1 MTFLKKK
8 TFNGLSALA
17 VAISAPLLFSACSVA
32 GPETAADLV
41 VYGKVYTANADGRY
55 ADAFAVKDGKYVYV
69 GDKKGVNAFIKDGV
83 TKVIDRT
90 GKGLVMPG
98 ATEGHGHYMTAAAM
112 TYKELIHFTSTID
125 ETIEFMKGYIAKH
138 PNEKMYL
145 SYGWNNVKLGS
156 IKNKVDMRAKLDAIC
171 PDKVVIM
178 VDDSGHNIFMN
189 SKAIEAAGIDG
200 NTRIDGGEFS
210 KNAKGR
216 LLGLASDVGMNYV
229 MGAVVRDADLLSA
242 DDIAG
247 AAPIAEDLLHA
258 YGYTNY
264 FDAYISYFGE
274 TAYKGLAKR
283 DQTEGLKVVVGGSY
297 KIDPFEKE
305 DEIIDRVADYK
316 NKYTTKRFKPSW
328 IKLFGDG
335 ECVESL
341 SGWVKTPYK
350 DGSTGVQVWDTE
362 RFNSLVKN
370 ANKKGISVHVHASG
384 DAATE
389 QAVNAFLASKATAAP
404 GILNALGHTRH
415 ITDETLDKMAGNN
428 IYSATNINW
437 RGLTEAIG
445 SKRVQDNFD
454 TAFYWE
460 GYPMKRLVS
469 RGIKMTSST
478 DYPAD
483 SGAPCDILNIMELA
497 VNDTMDEKFIPKGN
511 EMGPFDKS
519 EEISVEEALDVL
531 TINGAYQM
539 GIEKERGSI
548 ENGKYAD
555 FLFISKDV
563 TSIPKN
569 EIHTAEISN
578 VYFEGNEVYSK

>member
-1 MTFLKKK
+1 MAAM
-8 TFNGLSALA
+8 SALLA
-17 VAISAPLLFSACSVA
+17 FATCSAAT
-32 GPETAADLV
+32 PETAADLV
-41 VYGKVYTANADGRY
+41 VYGKVYTANSNDRY
-55 ADAFAVKDGKYVYV
+55 ADAFAVKDGKYIYV
-69 GDKKGVNAFIKDGV
+69 GNKNGASAFIEDGV

-98 ATEGHGHYMTAAAM
+98 ATEGHGHYITAAAM
-112 TYKELIHFTSTID
+112 TYKDLIHLTNTID
-125 ETIEFMKGYIAKH
+125 ETIEFMKGYMAKH
-138 PNEKMYL
+138 PNDKMYL
-145 SYGWNNVKLGS
+145 SYGWNNEKLID
-156 IKNKVDMRAKLDAIC
+156 IKNRIDMRAKLDAIC
-171 PDKVVIM
+171 PDKILVMI
-178 VDDSGHNIFMN
+178 DDTGHNIFMN

-200 NTRIDGGEFS
+200 NTRIEGGAFS
-210 KNAKGR
+210 RDANGR
-216 LLGLASDVGMNYV
+216 LLGLATDVGMNYV
-229 MGAVVRDADLLSA
+229 MGAVFRDSGYLSA
-242 DDIAG
+242 DEIAG
-247 AAPIAEDLLHA
+247 AAPIAEKLLHS

-274 TAYKGLAKR
+274 AVYKGIADR
-283 DQTEGLKVVVGGSY
+283 DKQDGLKVVIGGSY
-297 KIDPFEKE
+297 KIDPFENE
-305 DEIIDRVADYK
+305 NEIIDRVVDYK
-316 NKYTTKRFKPSW
+316 NKYTTERFKPSW

-335 ECVESL
+335 ECTESL

-350 DGSTGVQVWDTE
+350 SGLTGTQVWDTE
-362 RFNSLVKN
+362 RFNALVKN
-370 ANKKGISVHVHASG
+370 ANEKGVSIHVHASG

-389 QAVNAFLASKATAAP
+389 QAVDAFLAAKATAAP
-404 GILNALGHTRH
+404 GILNALGHNRH

-437 RGLTEAIG
+437 RGLTEDIG
-445 SKRVQDNFD
+445 GNRVQNNFD

-497 VNDTMDEKFIPKGN
+497 VNDTMAPKFIAKGR

-519 EEISVEEALDVL
+519 EELTVEEALDVL

-548 ENGKYAD
+548 ETGKYAD

-563 TSIPKN
+563 TSIPKD
-569 EIHTAEISN
+569 EIHTAEIYN
-578 VYFEGNEVYSK
+578 VYFEGNEVYKK

>member
-1 MTFLKKK
+1 MNFLKTK
-8 TFNGLSALA
+8 TFKGLSAMA
-17 VAISAPLLFSACSVA
+17 VMSAPFVFSACTVA

-69 GDKKGVNAFIKDGV
+69 GNKNGASAFIKDGV

-90 GKGLVMPG
+90 GQGLVMPG

-171 PDKVVIM
+171 PDKAVIM

-210 KNAKGR
+210 KDAKGR

-229 MGAVVRDADLLSA
+229 MGAVVRDAGLLSA

-274 TAYKGLAKR
+274 TSYKGLAKR

-305 DEIIDRVADYK
+305 DEIIDRVVDYK

-328 IKLFGDG
+328 IKLFADG

-350 DGSTGVQVWDTE
+350 NGSTGVQVWDTE
-362 RFNSLVKN
+362 RFNTLIKN
-370 ANKKGISVHVHASG
+370 ANKKGVSVHVHASG
-384 DAATE
+384 DGATE
-389 QAVNAFLASKATAAP
+389 QAVNAFLAAKDTAAP
-404 GILNALGHTRH
+404 GILNALGHSRH

-437 RGLTEAIG
+437 RGLTVPVDIMKLE
-445 SKRVQDNFD
+445 DYFD
-454 TAFYWE
+454 PEFFWE

-478 DYPAD
+478 DYPAA

-497 VNDTMDEKFIPKGN
+497 VNDSMDDKFIPKGN
-511 EMGPFDKS
+511 EFGKFDKS
-519 EEISVEEALDVL
+519 EELTVEEALDVL

-548 ENGKYAD
+548 EKGKYAD
-555 FLFISKDV
+555 FLFISKDL

-578 VYFEGNEVYSK
+578 VYFEGNEVYKK

>member
-1 MTFLKKK
+1 MYFLNKPSFK
-8 TFNGLSALA
+8 GLSILA
-17 VAISAPLLFSACSVA
+17 VMSAPLLFSACTVT
-32 GPETAADLV
+32 GPETVADLV

-55 ADAFAVKDGKYVYV
+55 ADAFAVKDGKYVFV
-69 GDKKGVNAFIKDGV
+69 GDKNAAKAFIKEGV

-90 GKGLVMPG
+90 GQGLVMPG

-112 TYKELIHFTSTID
+112 TYKDLIHFTSTID
-125 ETIEFMKGYIAKH
+125 ETIEFMKGHIAKY

-145 SYGWNNVKLGS
+145 SYGWNNEKLIN
-156 IKNKVDMRAKLDAIC
+156 IKSKIDMRAKLDAIC
-171 PDKVVIM
+171 PDKILVMI
-178 VDDSGHNIFMN
+178 DDTGHNIFMN

-200 NTRIDGGEFS
+200 NTRIEGGEFS
-210 KNAKGR
+210 KDAKGR
-216 LLGLASDVGMNYV
+216 LLGLATDVGMNYV
-229 MGAVVRDADLLSA
+229 MGAVVRDADYLSA

-247 AAPIAEDLLHA
+247 AANIAEDLLHA

-274 TAYKGLAKR
+274 AAYKGLAQR
-283 DQTEGLKVVVGGSY
+283 DSKEGLKVVIGGSY
-297 KIDPFEKE
+297 KIDPFENE
-305 DEIIDRVADYK
+305 NEIIDRVVDYK
-316 NKYTTKRFKPSW
+316 NKYTTMRFKPSW
-328 IKLFGDG
+328 IKLFADG
-335 ECVESL
+335 ECTESL

-350 DGSTGVQVWDTE
+350 SGSIGVQVWDTE
-362 RFNSLVKN
+362 RFNTLIKN
-370 ANKKGISVHVHASG
+370 ANQKGVSVHVHASG
-384 DAATE
+384 DGATE
-389 QAVNAFLASKATAAP
+389 QAVNAFVAAKATAAP
-404 GILNALGHTRH
+404 GILNALGHARH

-437 RGLTEAIG
+437 RGLTVPVDIMKIE
-445 SKRVQDNFD
+445 DFFD
-454 TAFYWE
+454 PKFFWE

-478 DYPAD
+478 DYPAA

-497 VNDTMDEKFIPKGN
+497 VNDSMDEKFIPKGN
-511 EMGPFDKS
+511 EFGHFDKS
-519 EEISVEEALDVL
+519 EELTVEEALDVL

-548 ENGKYAD
+548 EKGKYAD
-555 FLFISKDV
+555 FLFISKDL

>member
-1 MTFLKKK
+1 MNFIKKK
-8 TFNGLSALA
+8 TMKL
-17 VAISAPLLFSACSVA
+17 ISAIAALSVLMVFSICSA
-32 GPETAADLV
+32 ATPETAADLV
-41 VYGKVYTANADGRY
+41 VYGKVYTANANDRY
-55 ADAFAVKDGKYVYV
+55 AEAFAVKDGKYIYV
-69 GDKKGVNAFIKDGV
+69 GDKKSAKAFIKDGV

-112 TYKELIHFTSTID
+112 TYKDLIHFTDTFD
-125 ETIEFMKGYIAKH
+125 ETVEFLKSHIAKY

-145 SYGWNNVKLGS
+145 TFGWNNEKNLDT
-156 IKNKVDMRAKLDAIC
+156 KNKVDMRAKLDAIC
-171 PDKVVIM
+171 PDKIVVMI
-178 VDDSGHNIFMN
+178 DDTGHNIFMN

-200 NTRIDGGEFS
+200 NTKVEGGEFS
-210 KNAKGR
+210 KDANGR
-216 LLGLASDVGMNYV
+216 LLGLATDVGMNYA
-229 MGAVVRDADLLSA
+229 MGPLVRDSGYLSA
-242 DDIAG
+242 DEIAE
-247 AAPIAEDLLHA
+247 AAPIAEKLLHS

-274 TAYKGLAKR
+274 AAYKGLAAR
-283 DQTEGLKVVVGGSY
+283 DKKEGLKIVIGGSY
-297 KIDPFEKE
+297 KVDPFEKE
-305 DEIIDRVADYK
+305 DEIIDRVVDYK
-316 NKYTTKRFKPSW
+316 NKYTTERFKPSW

-335 ECVESL
+335 ECTESL

-350 DGSTGVQVWDTE
+350 SGLTGTQVWDTT
-362 RFNSLVKN
+362 RFNALVKK
-370 ANKKGISVHVHASG
+370 ANEKGVSIHVHASG

-389 QAVNAFLASKATAAP
+389 QAVNAFLAAKATAAP
-404 GILNALGHTRH
+404 GILNALGHVRH
-415 ITDETLDKMAGNN
+415 ITDETLDKMAGNP

-437 RGLTEAIG
+437 RGLTEDKG
-445 SKRVQDNFD
+445 GTRVQDNFD
-454 TAFYWE
+454 TKFYWE
-460 GYPMKRLVS
+460 GYPMKRQVS
-469 RGIKMTSST
+469 RGIRMTSST

-497 VNDTMDEKFIPKGN
+497 VNDTMDAKFIRAGK
-511 EMGPFDKS
+511 EMGEFDKS
-519 EEISVEEALDVL
+519 EEITVEEALDVL

-548 ENGKYAD
+548 EKGKYAD

-578 VYFEGNEVYSK
+578 VYFEGKEVYKK

>member
-1 MTFLKKK
+1 MNLLKTK
-8 TFNGLSALA
+8 TFKGLSAMA
-17 VAISAPLLFSACSVA
+17 VMSAPFVFSACTVA

-69 GDKKGVNAFIKDGV
+69 GNKNGASAFIKDGV

-90 GKGLVMPG
+90 GQGLVMPG
-98 ATEGHGHYMTAAAM
+98 ATEGHGHYMLAAAM
-112 TYKELIHFTSTID
+112 TYKDIIHLTSTID
-125 ETIEFMKGYIAKH
+125 ETVEFMKDFIAKH

-145 SYGWNNVKLGS
+145 SWGWNNEKLID
-156 IKNKVDMRAKLDAIC
+156 IKGKVDMRAKLDAIC
-171 PDKVVIM
+171 PDKILVMI
-178 VDDSGHNIFMN
+178 DDTGHNIFMN
-189 SKAIEAAGIDG
+189 SRAIEAAGIDG
-200 NTRIDGGEFS
+200 NTRIEGGEFS
-210 KNAKGR
+210 KDAKGR
-216 LLGLASDVGMNYV
+216 LLGLATDVGMNYA
-229 MGAVVRDADLLSA
+229 MGPLVRDSGFLSA
-242 DDIAG
+242 DDIAE
-247 AAPIAEDLLHA
+247 AAPIAEELLHS
-258 YGYTNY
+258 YGYTSY

-274 TAYKGLAKR
+274 TEYKGLAQR
-283 DQTEGLKVVVGGSY
+283 DRKDGLKLVIGGSY
-297 KIDPFEKE
+297 KIDPFEKD
-305 DEIIDRVADYK
+305 DEIIDRVVDYK

-362 RFNSLVKN
+362 KFNTLVKK
-370 ANKKGISVHVHASG
+370 ANEKGISVHVHASG
-384 DAATE
+384 DAAAE
-389 QAVNAFLASKATAAP
+389 QAVNAFLAAKDTAAP
-404 GILNALGHTRH
+404 GILNALGHIRH
-415 ITDETLDKMAGNN
+415 ITDDTLDKMAGNN

-445 SKRVQDNFD
+445 STRVQDKFD
-454 TAFYWE
+454 TDFYWK
-460 GYPMKRLVS
+460 GYPMKRLIS

-483 SGAPCDILNIMELA
+483 SGTPCDILNIMELA
-497 VNDTMDEKFIPKGN
+497 VNDTMDDKFIPKGN

-519 EEISVEEALDVL
+519 EEITVEEALDAL

-539 GIEKERGSI
+539 GVEKERGSI
-548 ENGKYAD
+548 EKGKYAD
-555 FLFISKDV
+555 FLFITRDV
-563 TSIPKN
+563 TSIPKD

-578 VYFEGNEVYSK
+578 VYFEGNEVYTK

>member
-1 MTFLKKK
+1 MHLFKRMKRKSIVALAAM
-8 TFNGLSALA
+8 SALLA
-17 VAISAPLLFSACSVA
+17 FSTCSAAA
-32 GPETAADLV
+32 PEAADLV
-41 VYGKVYTANADGRY
+41 VYGKVYTANVNDRY

-69 GDKKGVNAFIKDGV
+69 GNKNGAKDFIKDGV

-90 GKGLVMPG
+90 GKGMVMPG
-98 ATEGHGHYMTAAAM
+98 ATEGHGHYIMAAAM
-112 TYKELIHFTSTID
+112 NFKDIIHHTDTID
-125 ETIEFMKGYIAKH
+125 ETVEFMKDHIAKY

-145 SYGWNNVKLGS
+145 TFGWNNEKLLD
-156 IKNKVDMRAKLDAIC
+156 IKDKIDMRSKLDAIC
-171 PDKVVIM
+171 PDKIIVMI
-178 VDDSGHNIFMN
+178 DDTGHNIYMN

-200 NTRIDGGEFS
+200 NTKVEGGEFS
-210 KNAKGR
+210 KDANGR
-216 LLGLASDVGMNYV
+216 LLGLATDVGMNYV
-229 MGAVVRDADLLSA
+229 MGPLVRDSNYMSA
-242 DDIAG
+242 EEMAE
-247 AAPIAEDLLHA
+247 AAPIAEKLLHS

-274 TAYKGLAKR
+274 SIYKGLADLDKK
-283 DQTEGLKVVVGGSY
+283 EGLKLVIGGSY
-297 KIDPFEKE
+297 KIDPFEDE
-305 DEIIDRVADYK
+305 NEIIDRVVDYK
-316 NKYTTKRFKPSW
+316 NKYTTERFKPSW

-350 DGSTGVQVWDTE
+350 DGSTGVQVWDTD
-362 RFNSLVKN
+362 RFNALVKK
-370 ANKKGISVHVHASG
+370 ANEKGVSVHVHASG

-389 QAVNAFLASKATAAP
+389 QAVDAFLAAKPTAAP
-404 GILNALGHTRH
+404 GILNALGHNRH
-415 ITDETLDKMAGNN
+415 ITNKTLDKMAGNN

-437 RGLTEAIG
+437 RGLTEDIG
-445 SKRVQDNFD
+445 GDRVEKNFD
-454 TAFYWE
+454 TKFYWE
-460 GYPMKRLVS
+460 GYPMKSLVS

-497 VNDTMDEKFIPKGN
+497 VNDTMDPKFIAKGR

-519 EEISVEEALDVL
+519 EEITVEEALDVL

-548 ENGKYAD
+548 ETGKYAD
-555 FLFISKDV
+555 FLFISKDI

-569 EIHTAEISN
+569 QIHTAEISN
-578 VYFEGNEVYSK
+578 VYFEGNEVYKK

>member
-1 MTFLKKK
+1 MNFLKTK
-8 TFNGLSALA
+8 TFKGLSAMA
-17 VAISAPLLFSACSVA
+17 VMSAPFVFSACTVA

-41 VYGKVYTANADGRY
+41 VYGKVYTANAGGRY

-69 GDKKGVNAFIKDGV
+69 GDKNGASAFIKDGV

-90 GKGLVMPG
+90 GQGLVMPG

-171 PDKVVIM
+171 PDKAVIM

-210 KNAKGR
+210 KDAKGR

-274 TAYKGLAKR
+274 TSYKGLAKR

-305 DEIIDRVADYK
+305 DEIIDRVVDYK

-328 IKLFGDG
+328 IKLFADG

-350 DGSTGVQVWDTE
+350 NGSTGVQVWDTE
-362 RFNSLVKN
+362 RFNTLIKN
-370 ANKKGISVHVHASG
+370 ANKKGVSVHVHASG
-384 DAATE
+384 DGATE
-389 QAVNAFLASKATAAP
+389 QAVNAFLAAKDTAAP
-404 GILNALGHTRH
+404 GILNALGHSRH

-437 RGLTEAIG
+437 RGLTVPVDIMKLE
-445 SKRVQDNFD
+445 DYFD
-454 TAFYWE
+454 PEFFWE

-478 DYPAD
+478 DYPAA

-497 VNDTMDEKFIPKGN
+497 VNDSMDDKFIPKGN
-511 EMGPFDKS
+511 EFGKFDKS
-519 EEISVEEALDVL
+519 EELTVEEALDVL

-548 ENGKYAD
+548 EKGKYAD
-555 FLFISKDV
+555 FLFISKDL

-578 VYFEGNEVYSK
+578 VYFEGNEVYKK

>member
-1 MTFLKKK
+1 MNLLRKK
-8 TFNGLSALA
+8 TLKLLSAIVALSAL
-17 VAISAPLLFSACSVA
+17 LLVSTCNAA
-32 GPETAADLV
+32 TQETAADLV
-41 VYGKVYTANADGRY
+41 VYGKIYTANANDRY
-55 ADAFAVKDGKYVYV
+55 AEAFAVKDGKYVYV
-69 GDKKGVNAFIKDGV
+69 GDKKSAKAFIKDGV

-98 ATEGHGHYMTAAAM
+98 ATEGHGHYITAAAM

-125 ETIEFMKGYIAKH
+125 ETIAFMKGYIAAH
-138 PNEKMYL
+138 PNDKMYL
-145 SYGWNNVKLGS
+145 SYGWSNVKLTS
-156 IKNKVDMRAKLDAIC
+156 IKHDIDMRSKLDEIC
-171 PDKVVIM
+171 PDKILVMI
-178 VDDSGHNIFMN
+178 DDSGHNLFMN
-189 SKAIEAAGIDG
+189 SKAIEAAGING
-200 NTRIDGGEFS
+200 NTKIEGGEFS
-210 KNAKGR
+210 KDANGR
-216 LLGLASDVGMNYV
+216 LLGLASDVAMNYV
-229 MGAVVRDADLLSA
+229 MGAVVRDAGYLSA

-247 AAPIAEDLLHA
+247 AAPIAEDLLHS

-274 TAYKGLAKR
+274 ASYKGLAKR
-283 DQTEGLKVVVGGSY
+283 DNAEGLKVVVGGSY
-297 KIDPFEKE
+297 KIDPFENE
-305 DEIIDRVADYK
+305 NEIIDRAVDYK

-328 IKLFGDG
+328 IKLFSDG
-335 ECVESL
+335 ECVESQ

-350 DGSTGVQVWDTE
+350 SGLTGTQVWDTE
-362 RFNSLVKN
+362 RFNTLVKN
-370 ANKKGISVHVHASG
+370 ANKKGVSVHVHASG

-389 QAVNAFLASKATAAP
+389 QAVNAFLTARDTAAP

-415 ITDETLDKMAGNN
+415 ISNETLDKMAGKN

-437 RGLTEAIG
+437 RGLTVPKEGQKIE
-445 SKRVQDNFD
+445 DYFD
-454 TAFYWE
+454 PKFFGE

-478 DYPAD
+478 DYPAT

-497 VNDTMDEKFIPKGN
+497 VNDTMDAKFIPNGN
-511 EMGPFDKS
+511 KMCDFDKS
-519 EEISVEEALDVL
+519 EELTVEEALDVL

-548 ENGKYAD
+548 EKGKYAD

-578 VYFEGNEVYSK
+578 VYFEGNEVYKK

>member
-1 MTFLKKK
+1 MNFLKTK
-8 TFNGLSALA
+8 TFKGLSAMA
-17 VAISAPLLFSACSVA
+17 VMSAPFVFSACTVA

-41 VYGKVYTANADGRY
+41 VYGKVYTANAGGRY

-69 GDKKGVNAFIKDGV
+69 GDKNGASAFIKDGV

-90 GKGLVMPG
+90 GQGLVMPG

-171 PDKVVIM
+171 PDKAVIM

-210 KNAKGR
+210 KDAKGR

-229 MGAVVRDADLLSA
+229 MGAVVRDAGLLSA

-274 TAYKGLAKR
+274 TSYKGLAKR

-305 DEIIDRVADYK
+305 DEIIDRVVDYK

-328 IKLFGDG
+328 IKLFADG

-350 DGSTGVQVWDTE
+350 NGSTGVQVWDTE
-362 RFNSLVKN
+362 RFNTLIKN
-370 ANKKGISVHVHASG
+370 ANKKGVSVHVHASG
-384 DAATE
+384 DGATE
-389 QAVNAFLASKATAAP
+389 QAVNAFLAAKDTAAP
-404 GILNALGHTRH
+404 GILNALGHSRH

-437 RGLTEAIG
+437 RGLTVPVDIMKLE
-445 SKRVQDNFD
+445 DYFD
-454 TAFYWE
+454 PEFFWE

-478 DYPAD
+478 DYPAA

-497 VNDTMDEKFIPKGN
+497 VNDSMDDKFIPKGN
-511 EMGPFDKS
+511 EFGKFDKS
-519 EEISVEEALDVL
+519 EELTVEEALDVL

-548 ENGKYAD
+548 EKGKYAD
-555 FLFISKDV
+555 FLFISKDL

-578 VYFEGNEVYSK
+578 VYFEGNEVYKK